1 MTSGNVG
8 KRQRQH
14 LVERLLS
21 DEAVTSQDQLVELLA
36 ERGVSATQATVS
48 RDLDDL
54 GAVKVRVGGGASVYA
69 VPVPAEERSMS
80 EEHLRRVL
88 GDWVVEAG
96 RSGNLVCLR
105 TPPGSA
111 HVVGSAL
118 DRAGLGDVLAT
129 VAGDDTLLVVARHG
143 SDAGA
148 LAERLRALAGLPP
161 ESPPAPASATPRSTE
176 P

>member
-14 LVERLLS
+14 LIERLLS

-36 ERGVSATQATVS
+36 ARGVGATQATVS

-54 GAVKVRVGGGASVYA
+54 GAVKVRVGGGAGVYA
-69 VPVPAEERSMS
+69 VPFPAEERSMS
-80 EEHLRRVL
+80 EEHLRRVF
-88 GDWVVEAG
+88 GDWVIEAG
-96 RSGNLVCLR
+96 RSENLVCLR

-111 HVVGSAL
+111 HVVGSVL
-118 DRAGLGDVLAT
+118 DRAGLTDVLAT
-129 VAGDDTLLVVARHG
+129 VAGDDTVLVVARQD

-148 LAERLRALAGLPP
+148 LVERLRTFAGLPP
-161 ESPPAPASATPRSTE
+161 EPPFGHGSDTAE
-176 P
+176 EI

>member
-14 LVERLLS
+14 IIEHLLG
-21 DEAVTSQDQLVELLA
+21 DETVSSQEQLVELLA

-54 GAVKVRVGGGASVYA
+54 GAVKVRVAGGAGIYA
-69 VPVPAEERSMS
+69 VPVPAEERAMS
-80 EEHLRRVL
+80 EDHLRRVL
-88 GDWVVEAG
+88 SDWVIDIG
-96 RSGNLVCLR
+96 RSANLVCLR

-118 DRAGLGDVLAT
+118 DRAGLPDVLAT
-129 VAGDDTLLVVARHG
+129 VAGDDTLLVVASEG
-143 SDAGA
+143 GDAGA
-148 LAERLRALAGLPP
+148 LAARLRARAGLPP
-161 ESPPAPASATPRSTE
+161 ESPVPAVEES
-176 P
+176 

>member
-1 MTSGNVG
+1 VTSGNVG

-14 LVERLLS
+14 IIERLLG
-21 DEAVTSQDQLVELLA
+21 DEAVNSQEQLVELLA

-54 GAVKVRVGGGASVYA
+54 GAVKVRVGGGAGVYA
-69 VPVPAEERSMS
+69 VPVPAEERAMS
-80 EEHLRRVL
+80 EDHLRRVL
-88 GDWVVEAG
+88 SDWVIGIG
-96 RSGNLVCLR
+96 RSANLVCLR

-129 VAGDDTLLVVARHG
+129 VAGDDTLLVVAAEG
-143 SDAGA
+143 CDPGA
-148 LAERLRALAGLPP
+148 LAERLRAHAGLPP
-161 ESPPAPASATPRSTE
+161 ESPLPASKE
-176 P
+176 F